1 MRAMTPDD
9 IYRIHWIGESDISPD
24 GGRVAF
30 VVTKLDRE
38 SDGYKSAVWVVDAA
52 GGEPRQFT
60 AGAKRDT
67 SPRWSPDGTMLA
79 FISERGE
86 NKPQLAVMPATGGE
100 SRLLTKLPLGAGVP
114 AWSPDGTRIAFS
126 AKTGTPPDPDPKK
139 AKPYRTITTMKY
151 RLNGQGFTYDQR
163 RHLFVLDV
171 ATREARQVTDGDWDD
186 TQPAWSPDGQ
196 TLAFVSARH
205 DDREFDSAS
214 DIWVVP
220 AAGGEARQVTQTLG
234 ARGAP
239 SWSPDG
245 SLIAHI
251 HHPEWPS
258 NGVLKTIRPDGS
270 GEADASGGLDR
281 EMGAGGLP
289 GAVARPKWLP
299 GGGLLTIAADRGD
312 ASLWIGG
319 GPADGRWVAKERAIA
334 TWYSADTAGIR
345 AALTSSRQDAPAEL
359 AVVNLESGAR
369 TQLTDFN
376 AELRAEVELASADKF
391 VVATESGTE
400 VDCWLMKPYGFEED
414 KSYPLILC
422 VHGGP
427 FGQFGETFFD
437 EFQIYAG
444 AGYGVVFC
452 NPRGSSG
459 QDTGFARALVGDM
472 GGPDYRDVMAAF
484 DAALDRAPWANR
496 DRLGIMGGSYGGFMT
511 TWAIGHTNRFKAA
524 ISERAV
530 NDWYSMQGASDIGGT
545 FNRQYLGPDAT
556 IQDNVEAVLRQS
568 PLTYAGNIE
577 TPVLILHSEVDLRC
591 PISQAEQLFV
601 VLKQRRKDV
610 EFVRFPDED
619 HELSRSGR
627 PSHRVD
633 RFNVI
638 LDYWKRKL

>member
-1 MRAMTPDD
+1 MRGMTPDD
-9 IYRIHWIGESDISPD
+9 LYSIHWIGEADISPD
-24 GGRVAF
+24 GQRVAF
-30 VVTKLDRE
+30 VVTQMDRE
-38 SDGYKSAVWVVDAA
+38 TDGYKSAVWIVDTA

-60 AGAKRDT
+60 AGAKRDG
-67 SPRWSPDGTMLA
+67 SPRWSPDGKQLA
-79 FISERGE
+79 FTTERGE
-86 NKPQLAVMPATGGE
+86 EKAQLAILPAAGGE
-100 SRLLTKLPLGAGVP
+100 SRVVTALPLGAGVP
-114 AWSPDGTRIAFS
+114 VWSPDGTRIAFS

-139 AKPYRTITTMKY
+139 AKPYRTITSMKY
-151 RLNGQGFTYDQR
+151 RLNGQGFIYDQR
-163 RHLFVLDV
+163 RHIFVLDV
-171 ATREARQVTDGDWDD
+171 ASKACAQITNGDWDD
-186 TQPAWSPDGQ
+186 TQPAWSPDGS

-205 DDREFDSAS
+205 ADREFDSAS
-214 DIWVVP
+214 DIWTVP
-220 AAGGEARQVTQTLG
+220 SGGGEPHQVTQTLG

-245 SLIAHI
+245 TRIAHI

-258 NGVLKTIRPDGS
+258 NGTLKTVRTDGS
-270 GEADASGGLDR
+270 DEADASGGIDR

-289 GAVARPKWLP
+289 GAVAQPKWLP
-299 GGGLLTIAADRGD
+299 GGGILTIAADHGD
-312 ASLWIGG
+312 ASMWIGG
-319 GPADGRWVAKERAIA
+319 SPRDGRWVAKERSMA
-334 TWYSADTAGIR
+334 TWYSADAAGIR
-345 AALTSSRQDAPAEL
+345 AAVVASTQTAPAEL
-359 AVVNLESGAR
+359 FLVNLESGAK
-369 TQLTDFN
+369 TQLTSFNEDF
-376 AELRAEVELASADKF
+376 RSEVELLAAEKI
-391 VVATESGTE
+391 VVPTDSGTE
-400 VDCWLMKPYGFEED
+400 VDCWLMKPRGFEEG
-414 KSYPLILC
+414 KNYPVILN

-427 FGQFGETFFD
+427 FGQYGENFFD
-437 EFQIYAG
+437 EFQVYAA

-459 QDTGFARALVGDM
+459 QDTGFSRAVVGDM

-484 DAALDRAPWANR
+484 DAALERAPWADR
-496 DRLGIMGGSYGGFMT
+496 ERLGVMGGSYGGFMT
-511 TWAIGHTNRFKAA
+511 TWTIGHTNRFKAA
-524 ISERAV
+524 VSERAV

-556 IQDNVEAVLRQS
+556 IQENLEAVLRQS
-568 PLTYAGNIE
+568 PLTYAKNIE

>member
-1 MRAMTPDD
+1 MRPMTPDD
-9 IYRIHWIGESDISPD
+9 LYAIHWMGEADISPD
-24 GGRVAF
+24 GERVAF
-30 VVTKLDRE
+30 VVTRMDRE
-38 SDGYKSAVWVVDAA
+38 TDGYRSAIWLVDTG

-60 AGAKRDT
+60 AGARRDT
-67 SPRWSPDGTMLA
+67 SPRWSPDGSMLA
-79 FISERGE
+79 FVSERGE
-86 NKPQLAVMPATGGE
+86 DKPQLAVMPATGGE
-100 SRLLTKLPLGAGVP
+100 SRLLTKMPLGAGVP
-114 AWSPDGTRIAFS
+114 TWSPDGTRIALS

-139 AKPYRTITTMKY
+139 AKPYRRIASMKY

-163 RHLFVLDV
+163 RHIFVVEV
-171 ATREARQVTDGDWDD
+171 ATGAARQVTEGDWDD

-196 TLAFVSARH
+196 SLAFVSARH
-205 DDREFDSAS
+205 AEREFDSAS
-214 DIWVVP
+214 DLWVIP
-220 AAGGEARQVTQTLG
+220 ATGGEARQVTTTSG

-245 SLIAHI
+245 AKIAHI
-251 HHPEWPS
+251 HHPDWPA
-258 NGVLKTIRPDGS
+258 NGTLRLIGVDGT
-270 GEADASGGLDR
+270 GETDASGRIDR

-289 GAVARPKWLP
+289 GAVAQPNWLR
-299 GGGLLTIAADRGD
+299 GGGILTVAADRGES
-312 ASLWIGG
+312 SLWLAGSA
-319 GPADGRWVAKERAIA
+319 ADGRWVAREPAMTA
-334 TWYSADTAGIR
+334 WYSVDRAGLR
-345 AALTSSRQDAPAEL
+345 AAVVSSTQLSPSEL
-359 AVVNLESGAR
+359 SVVNLETGAR
-369 TQLTDFN
+369 RQLTHFN
-376 AELRAEVELASADKF
+376 AGWRDEVDLASAEKF
-391 VVATESGTE
+391 VVGTAAGTE
-400 VDCWLMKPYGFEED
+400 VDCWLMKPHGFESG
-414 KSYPLILC
+414 KQYPLMLN

-427 FGQFGETFFD
+427 FGQYGETFFD
-437 EFQIYAG
+437 EFQIYAA

-472 GGPDYRDVMAAF
+472 GGPDYLDVMAAF
-484 DAALDRAPWANR
+484 DAALERASWADR
-496 DRLGIMGGSYGGFMT
+496 DRLGVMGGSYGGFMT
-511 TWAIGHTNRFKAA
+511 TWIIGHTTRFKAA

-556 IQDNVEAVLRQS
+556 IQDNLEAVLRQS
-568 PLTYAGNIE
+568 PLTYAKHIE

-619 HELSRSGR
+619 HELSRNGR

>member
-9 IYRIHWIGESDISPD
+9 IYAIKWLGEADISPD
-24 GGRVAF
+24 GQRVAF
-30 VVTKLDRE
+30 VVTTLDRE
-38 SDGYKSAVWVVDAA
+38 TDGYKSAIWVVDTV

-67 SPRWSPDGTMLA
+67 SPRWSPDGSMLA
-79 FISERGE
+79 FVSERGE
-86 NKPQLAVMPATGGE
+86 EKPQLALMPASGGE
-100 SRLLTKLPLGAGVP
+100 SHLLTKMPLGAGVP
-114 AWSPDGTRIAFS
+114 TWSPDGTRIAFS

-139 AKPYRTITTMKY
+139 AKPYRRISSMKY
-151 RLNGQGFTYDQR
+151 RINGQGFTYDQR
-163 RHLFVLDV
+163 RHIFVVDV
-171 ATREARQVTDGDWDD
+171 GSKECQQMTDGDWDD
-186 TQPAWSPDGQ
+186 TQPAWSPNGA

-205 DDREFDSAS
+205 ADRDFDSSS
-214 DIWVVP
+214 DIWTVP
-220 AAGGEARQVTQTLG
+220 STGGEARQVTETLG

-245 SLIAHI
+245 TKIAHI
-251 HHPEWPS
+251 HHPDWPS
-258 NGVLKTIRPDGS
+258 NGALKTIGPDGS
-270 GEADASGGLDR
+270 GEMDASGGLDR

-289 GAVARPKWLP
+289 GAVAQPRWLP
-299 GGGLLTIAADRGD
+299 GGGILTLAADRGE
-312 ASLWIGG
+312 AAPWIGG
-319 GPADGRWVAKERAIA
+319 GTSDGRRVTDERSIA
-334 TWYSADTAGIR
+334 SWYSVDAAGVR
-345 AALTSSRQDAPAEL
+345 AAVVASKQQAPAEL
-359 AVVNLESGAR
+359 SVVNLETGSS
-369 TQLTDFN
+369 TQLTDCN
-376 AELRAEVELASADKF
+376 AAFRAEVEFGLAEKF
-391 VVATESGTE
+391 VVQTDSGTE
-400 VDCWLMKPYGFEED
+400 IDCWLMKPHGFEEE
-414 KSYPLILC
+414 KSYPLILN

-427 FGQFGETFFD
+427 FGQYGETFFD
-437 EFQIYAG
+437 EFQVYTG

-459 QDTGFARALVGDM
+459 QDAGFSRAVVGDM

-484 DAALDRAPWANR
+484 DAALERAPWADR
-496 DRLGIMGGSYGGFMT
+496 ERLGVMGGSYGGFMT
-511 TWAIGHTNRFKAA
+511 SWIIGHSNRFKAA

-556 IQDNVEAVLRQS
+556 IQENLDAVLRQS
-568 PLTYAGNIE
+568 PLTYAKHIE